1 MSNMIFTTSTDL
13 SRTPKQIQAIL
24 VPKARE
30 PWLKRPLDVTLS
42 SLMLILSAPVSLL
55 IALAIKLEDGGP
67 IFYRQERWGRGGV
80 RFKAYKFRTMV
91 PHSDRVFG
99 IKQATE
105 NDARITRVGRV
116 LRAMGLDELPQ
127 MISIFRGEMS
137 LVGPR
142 ALAVGEILQDE
153 KGRRVAGEHPAIPA
167 LQDGVKSIRPDHG
180 GDNIKETPCRKAPP
194 FRGESFTYEEIPD
207 FWKRLSVRP
216 GLTGVTT
223 IYKPKDISPRKK
235 FRYDLL
241 YIRKQSFW
249 LDLRLILMSFLISFR
264 GKWEQREKKW

>member
-1 MSNMIFTTSTDL
+1 MIFTTSTDL

-67 IFYRQERWGRGGV
+67 VFYRQERWGRGGT
-80 RFKAYKFRTMV
+80 RFRAYKFRTMV
-91 PHSDRVFG
+91 PHSDKVFG

-105 NDARITRVGRV
+105 NDERITRVGRV

-127 MISIFRGEMS
+127 MISIFLGEMS
-137 LVGPR
+137 FVGPR
-142 ALAVGEILQDE
+142 ALAVGEILHDE
-153 KGRRVAGEHPAIPA
+153 KGRRV
-167 LQDGVKSIRPDHG
+167 D
-180 GDNIKETPCRKAPP
+180 
-194 FRGESFTYEEIPD
+194 YEEILE

-249 LDLRLILMSFLISFR
+249 LDVRLILLSFWISFR
-264 GKWEQREKKW
+264 GKWEHREKKW

>member
-1 MSNMIFTTSTDL
+1 MEESNRSSINFGRSQNQTQGIF
-13 SRTPKQIQAIL
+13 
-24 VPKARE
+24 VPKVKE

-55 IALAIKLEDGGP
+55 IVLAIKLEDGGP
-67 IFYRQERWGRGGV
+67 IFYRQERWGRGGALF
-80 RFKAYKFRTMV
+80 RAYKFRTMV
-91 PHSDRVFG
+91 PHSDKVFG

-105 NDARITRVGRV
+105 NDARITNVGRV

-127 MISIFRGEMS
+127 MISIFQGEMS
-137 LVGPR
+137 FVGPR
-142 ALAVGEILQDE
+142 ALAVGEILHDE
-153 KGRRVAGEHPAIPA
+153 KGCRV
-167 LQDGVKSIRPDHG
+167 
-180 GDNIKETPCRKAPP
+180 N
-194 FRGESFTYEEIPD
+194 YEEIPD

-223 IYKPKDISPRKK
+223 IYKAKDISPRKK

-249 LDLRLILMSFLISFR
+249 LDLRLILMSFWISFR
-264 GKWEQREKKW
+264 GKWEHRERKW

>member
-1 MSNMIFTTSTDL
+1 MNL
-13 SRTPKQIQAIL
+13 SQSPRQIHAIP
-24 VPKARE
+24 VPKVRE

-55 IALAIKLEDGGP
+55 IALAIKLEDRGP
-67 IFYRQERWGRGGV
+67 IFYRQERWGRGGS
-80 RFKAYKFRTMV
+80 RFRAYKFRTMI
-91 PHSDRVFG
+91 PHSDQVFG

-142 ALAVGEILQDE
+142 ALAVGEILHDE
-153 KGRRVAGEHPAIPA
+153 NGCRV
-167 LQDGVKSIRPDHG
+167 
-180 GDNIKETPCRKAPP
+180 N
-194 FRGESFTYEEIPD
+194 YEEIPD

-223 IYKPKDISPRKK
+223 IYKAKDISPRKK
-235 FRYDLL
+235 FRYDFL

-249 LDLRLILMSFLISFR
+249 LDLRLIVMSFWISFR
-264 GKWEQREKKW
+264 GKWEHRERKW

>member
-1 MSNMIFTTSTDL
+1 MEQSNSSSMNL
-13 SRTPKQIQAIL
+13 SRSPREIHAIF

-42 SLMLILSAPVSLL
+42 GLMLILSAPVSLL

-67 IFYRQERWGRGGV
+67 VFYRQERWGKGGT
-80 RFKAYKFRTMV
+80 RFKAFKFRTMV

-105 NDARITRVGRV
+105 NDERITNVGKL

-137 LVGPR
+137 FVGPR
-142 ALAVGEILQDE
+142 ALAVGEILHDE
-153 KGRRVAGEHPAIPA
+153 NGYRV
-167 LQDGVKSIRPDHG
+167 
-180 GDNIKETPCRKAPP
+180 N
-194 FRGESFTYEEIPD
+194 YEEVPD

-216 GLTGVTT
+216 GLTGLTT
-223 IYKPKDISPRKK
+223 IYKAKDISPRKK
-235 FRYDLL
+235 FRFDLL

-249 LDLRLILMSFLISFR
+249 LDVRLILMSFWISFR
-264 GKWEQREKKW
+264 GKWEHREKKW

>member
-1 MSNMIFTTSTDL
+1 MGQSHTPSTDL
-13 SRTPKQIQAIL
+13 SRTSREIQAIF

-42 SLMLILSAPVSLL
+42 SLMLVLSAPVSLL

-67 IFYRQERWGRGGV
+67 IFYRQERWGRGGA

-142 ALAVGEILQDE
+142 ALAVGEILHDE
-153 KGRRVAGEHPAIPA
+153 KGRR
-167 LQDGVKSIRPDHG
+167 L
-180 GDNIKETPCRKAPP
+180 N
-194 FRGESFTYEEIPD
+194 YEEIPD

-241 YIRKQSFW
+241 YIRKQSFG

-264 GKWEQREKKW
+264 GKWEHRQRKW

>member
-1 MSNMIFTTSTDL
+1 MEEPHLSSMSLHPSPKPIHAIF
-13 SRTPKQIQAIL
+13 

-42 SLMLILSAPVSLL
+42 SLMLVLSAPVSLL

-67 IFYRQERWGRGGV
+67 VFYRQERWGRGGT
-80 RFKAYKFRTMV
+80 RFRAYKFRTMV

-127 MISIFRGEMS
+127 MISIFLGEMS
-137 LVGPR
+137 FVGPR
-142 ALAVGEILQDE
+142 ALAVGEILHDE
-153 KGRRVAGEHPAIPA
+153 KGRRV
-167 LQDGVKSIRPDHG
+167 D
-180 GDNIKETPCRKAPP
+180 
-194 FRGESFTYEEIPD
+194 YEEIPD

-223 IYKPKDISPRKK
+223 IYKAKDISPRKK

-249 LDLRLILMSFLISFR
+249 LDLRLIIMSFWISFR
-264 GKWEQREKKW
+264 GKWEHREKKW

>member
-1 MSNMIFTTSTDL
+1 MEKSHKSSTDL
-13 SRTPKQIQAIL
+13 SRTPKEIHAIL
-24 VPKARE
+24 VPTGRE

-42 SLMLILSAPVSLL
+42 GLMLILSAPVSLL

-67 IFYRQERWGRGGV
+67 VFYRQERWGKGGT
-80 RFKAYKFRTMV
+80 RFKAFKFRTMV

-105 NDARITRVGRV
+105 NDERITSVGRV

-137 LVGPR
+137 FVGPR
-142 ALAVGEILQDE
+142 ALAVGEILHDE
-153 KGRRVAGEHPAIPA
+153 NGYRV
-167 LQDGVKSIRPDHG
+167 
-180 GDNIKETPCRKAPP
+180 N
-194 FRGESFTYEEIPD
+194 YEEVPD

-223 IYKPKDISPRKK
+223 IYKAKDISPRKK
-235 FRYDLL
+235 FRFDLL

-249 LDLRLILMSFLISFR
+249 LDVRLILMSFWISFR
-264 GKWEQREKKW
+264 GKWEHREKKW

>member
-1 MSNMIFTTSTDL
+1 MEEPRTSSTDL
-13 SRTPKQIQAIL
+13 SQSPNQIHAIF

-30 PWLKRPLDVTLS
+30 PLLKRPLDVTFS

-67 IFYRQERWGRGGV
+67 IFYRQERWGRGGA

-105 NDARITRVGRV
+105 NDTRITRVGSV

-142 ALAVGEILQDE
+142 ALAVGEILHDE
-153 KGRRVAGEHPAIPA
+153 QGRR
-167 LQDGVKSIRPDHG
+167 LD
-180 GDNIKETPCRKAPP
+180 
-194 FRGESFTYEEIPD
+194 YEEIPD

-241 YIRKQSFW
+241 YIRKQSFR
-249 LDLRLILMSFLISFR
+249 LDLRLILMSFWISFR
-264 GKWEQREKKW
+264 GKWEHREKKW

>member
-1 MSNMIFTTSTDL
+1 MEEPDTSSMNL
-13 SRTPKQIQAIL
+13 SQSPKPIHAIL
-24 VPKARE
+24 VPNARE

-67 IFYRQERWGRGGV
+67 IFYRQERWGRGGA
-80 RFKAYKFRTMV
+80 RFRAYKFRTMV
-91 PHSDRVFG
+91 PHSDQVFG

-105 NDARITRVGRV
+105 NDERITRVGRV

-127 MISIFRGEMS
+127 MISIFKGEMS

-142 ALAVGEILQDE
+142 ALAVGEILHDE
-153 KGRRVAGEHPAIPA
+153 KGTR
-167 LQDGVKSIRPDHG
+167 L
-180 GDNIKETPCRKAPP
+180 N
-194 FRGESFTYEEIPD
+194 YEEIPD
-207 FWKRLSVRP
+207 FWRRLSVRP

-223 IYKPKDISPRKK
+223 IYKAKDISPRKK

-241 YIRKQSFW
+241 YIRKQSFG
-249 LDLRLILMSFLISFR
+249 LDLRLILMSFWISFQ
-264 GKWEQREKKW
+264 GKWEHRERKW

>member
-1 MSNMIFTTSTDL
+1 MTDL
-13 SRTPKQIQAIL
+13 SQSPKSIQAIL
-24 VPKARE
+24 IQKVKE

-67 IFYRQERWGRGGV
+67 IFYRQERWGRGGA

-105 NDARITRVGRV
+105 NDTRITRVGSV

-127 MISIFRGEMS
+127 MISIFQGEMS

-142 ALAVGEILQDE
+142 ALAVGEILHDE
-153 KGRRVAGEHPAIPA
+153 QGRR
-167 LQDGVKSIRPDHG
+167 LD
-180 GDNIKETPCRKAPP
+180 
-194 FRGESFTYEEIPD
+194 YEEIPD

-249 LDLRLILMSFLISFR
+249 LDLRLILLSFWISFR
-264 GKWEQREKKW
+264 GKWEHREKKW